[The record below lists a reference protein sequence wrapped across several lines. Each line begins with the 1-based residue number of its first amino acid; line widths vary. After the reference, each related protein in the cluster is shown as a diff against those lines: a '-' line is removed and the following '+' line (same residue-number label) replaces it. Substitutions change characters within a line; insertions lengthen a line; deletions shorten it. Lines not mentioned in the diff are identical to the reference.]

1 MANSNTNKTSKE
13 DKILFCRQYFQ
24 ELKLFLSDFDISEAE
39 GKNTLSMHPLLIA
52 YDIDVSNNKKVDPSA
67 RRERNETYAQTKKE
81 NAKWAIANVSDAD
94 LMLAIEEFYHIT
106 ELYNLTRK
114 REELLKKL
122 FSPTDELYAFTD
134 NLSGTILQHF
144 GLLIIK
150 RNEGTRDE
158 GTIGSQFRLLKD
170 VLNYRDEY
178 QFCHSLELLAAL
190 RNAHSHENTLF
201 APQLY
206 HKYII
211 FTFVGLTYICRRIWK
226 KYGEDWSFS
235 CMGNGQRKICPEEAR
250 VFKMPSEQKT
260 ITIKAPEGETAH
272 KTEEL
277 KYSYDKTN
285 WKKLNTPD
293 NKGIETNVDVTRYQP
308 LYLKIKYYNEPEPVD
323 ITIMPDYYSFW
334 EDTVVIIQPRLVQ
347 PFHERKID
355 DSIKEKLAEIYNKS
369 NDLPKQVR
377 SVVREV
383 MNSKLSN
390 LEPTIQMIA
399 EKSVSEKK
407 LAEFSSVLEELNI
420 KTDEIITKID
430 ISQIE
435 DNIQTI
441 RKNISES
448 LSSVDEKI
456 QRLVEKHEGE
466 RNGHKVIIKW
476 SRTNTV
482 ISIVILIAVAI
493 LLFERFCGSKTA
505 EELIAE
511 GDSFL
516 LVGDS
521 AAAERAYADALN
533 IFNKRLGDNDEERIS
548 QARHYLSLG
557 NTEIAYRLIEP
568 IASDLKSHPEASLVA
583 AEILFEKGDFGSV
596 KSIVEDY
603 KSVVN
608 DSTPIAM
615 RLEGIMRIKG
625 RGGYAKDN
633 GTGAELLSKAAI
645 AGDMQANYMMGC
657 LFTDDINDWSPI
669 PDRDNNYVVKAVA
682 VDIASGVDC
691 LRKAAP
697 TVIKAAIKLG
707 QVYAKLNMTDSA
719 EYYFNKVLKM
729 TDEGMDLN
737 NQAKYGLGLLLEK
750 KGAKDNPYLR
760 ELRLAK
766 YKEAML
772 HDALKGENPEAV
784 IDIFSSMDYKGP
796 RYLNPKAL
804 AYIALGKKDEALK
817 TLVAQHKDGGFT
829 MEFVDGIEKLL
840 GTKYAYQ
847 DSVEGMRLIRSA
859 AESGCDY
866 ARMLC
871 LYRDIE
877 HNLLAKSQMEL
888 MDVFALEKLGEEI
901 PFAYVLAS
909 FMFST
914 INWVDR
920 AQWAA
925 LKAMNC
931 HHPAGAMAVVSTY
944 GKYTDEYFYR
954 VWKSEGEC
962 LKLYTT
968 IQDALMN
975 SPEKELC
982 LELSILTD
990 KASYNLRK
998 IGYPLWRLD
1007 FWADVA
1013 IANNFTNIE
1022 YSLLFALSQYK
1033 ENSTTI
1039 TKIEKK
1045 LCCSLLAKLNL
1056 SKIEDKRLL
1065 ERLESTLYDLSINDI
1080 DSLKRVFKGKVDA
1093 LTVINNRKHYNP
1105 QSASYTQKV
1114 FSLKLPIQNDAIFFE
1129 FSDIAE
1135 NDRFGLYF
1143 EKINSREK

>member
-24 ELKLFLSDFDISEAE
+24 ELKLFLSDFDIRDVE
-39 GKNTLSMHPLLIA
+39 GKNTLSMHPLLGA
-52 YDIDVSNNKKVDPSA
+52 YDIDSSNNNKVDPSV
-67 RRERNETYAQTKKE
+67 RREWNETNAQTKKK
-81 NAKWAIANVSDAD
+81 NAKWAIANVSDVD

-106 ELYNLTRK
+106 EQYNLHVERD
-114 REELLKKL
+114 ELLNKL
-122 FSPTDELYAFTD
+122 FSHTDEYYSFTD
-134 NLSGTILQHF
+134 TFSGKILQHF
-144 GLLIIK
+144 GFLIITNINK
-150 RNEGTRDE
+150 A
-158 GTIGSQFRLLKD
+158 TIGGDQFGALKD
-170 VLNYRDEY
+170 VLDQRDEY
-178 QFCHSLELLAAL
+178 HFCHSLELLVAL
-190 RNAHSHENTLF
+190 RNAKAHEKTPF
-201 APQLY
+201 VPELY

-211 FTFVGLTYICRRIWK
+211 FTYVGLTYISRRIWK
-226 KYGEDWSFS
+226 NYGKDGRLICLGGKGKIKNCPKDALKFEMPRETKDFTIQAAS
-235 CMGNGQRKICPEEAR
+235 GQREVNIEKIN
-250 VFKMPSEQKT
+250 
-260 ITIKAPEGETAH
+260 
-272 KTEEL
+272 
-277 KYSYDKTN
+277 YSYDK
-285 WKKLNTPD
+285 
-293 NKGIETNVDVTRYQP
+293 NKWNDISFGKQSKDHVKFIFEVTRYQP
-308 LYLKIKYYNEPEPVD
+308 LYLRIKYKNEPKPVD

-334 EDTVVIIQPRLVQ
+334 EDTVVIIQPRLLQ
-347 PFHERKID
+347 PFHDREGID
-355 DSIKEKLAEIYNKS
+355 DSTKETLNKLYNQS
-369 NDLPKQVR
+369 NSLPEKIR
-377 SVVREV
+377 SAVQEV
-383 MNSKLSN
+383 MNKGLSELEAKLQGLTEKPSDNDEELKAEELKALLEKLTEDVNGEIRKLSSSFG
-390 LEPTIQMIA
+390 EM
-399 EKSVSEKK
+399 VS
-407 LAEFSSVLEELNI
+407 AV
-420 KTDEIITKID
+420 DETRK
-430 ISQIE
+430 E
-435 DNIQTI
+435 T
-441 RKNISES
+441 RKN
-448 LSSVDEKI
+448 
-456 QRLVEKHEGE
+456 RFW
-466 RNGHKVIIKW
+466 II
-476 SRTNTV
+476 
-482 ISIVILIAVAI
+482 IAVA
-493 LLFERFCGSKTA
+493 LLVFISVFVVIKNGSSLSA
-505 EELIAE
+505 EELVAQGNTQLIS
-511 GDSFL
+511 GDTL
-516 LVGDS
+516 
-521 AAAERAYADALN
+521 AAQASYQQAIDA
-533 IFNKRLGDNDEERIS
+533 FNKRLGDNDEERIS

-750 KGAKDNPYLR
+750 KGEKDNPYLR

-772 HDALKGENPEAV
+772 HEALKGENPESV

-817 TLVAQHKDGGFT
+817 ALVAQHKDGGFT
-829 MEFVDGIEKLL
+829 VEFVDGIEKLL

-1114 FSLKLPIQNDAIFFE
+1114 FSLKLPIQNDVIFFE

-1143 EKINSREK
+1143 EKFNSREK